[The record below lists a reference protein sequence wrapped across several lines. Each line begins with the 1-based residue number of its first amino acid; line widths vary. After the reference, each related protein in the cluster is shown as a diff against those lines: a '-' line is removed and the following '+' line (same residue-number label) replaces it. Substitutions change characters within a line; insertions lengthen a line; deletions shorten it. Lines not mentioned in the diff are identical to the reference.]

1 MNRSIDLIKGNV
13 FKSLVIF
20 SLPFLFSNLFQ
31 QLYNTI
37 DTYIVGNTLN
47 EGSLAAI
54 GACAAIFEL
63 LVGFAVGVGNGMSVV
78 TAKYYGAGDKEM
90 VRKSIAS
97 SFIIAVIVTVVMMIG
112 SIFGLY
118 PLLRVLKTPSD
129 IIDEAYSYISIIA
142 LFVGV
147 MLSYNL
153 FSGILKAMGNS
164 FMPLIFLIIS
174 TAINVVL
181 DYIFIAVANMGIR
194 GAAVATVIAEF
205 TSAVLCMIYLFKKY
219 REYLPGRKDFRYDG
233 RLSGELWAQGLAMGF
248 MSSIVSIGT
257 VILQSSINKLGKHII
272 AGHTA
277 ARKIMAFS
285 TLPITTVGLS
295 ITTFVSQNYGAKKYQ
310 RMKSGVFQAN
320 ILSVFISIVIMI
332 VILFFGKKVLLLFIS
347 TTPKQTQIVLKYAY
361 DYLFTMA
368 VCLPVLYILYSYRSA
383 LQGMENT
390 IIPMVSG
397 IVELITRVS
406 AALILPHYMG
416 VYGIYL
422 AEVLAWT
429 AAAIM
434 LYIFYHKDLHQ
445 LDKGV
450 M

>member
-47 EGSLAAI
+47 EESLAAI

-129 IIDEAYSYISIIA
+129 IIDEAYSYISVIA

-181 DYIFIAVANMGIR
+181 DYVFIAVANMGVR

-205 TSAVLCMIYLFKKY
+205 TSAVLCMIYLFKNTGNIFPEE
-219 REYLPGRKDFRYDG
+219 RISDTTAGFPGNCG
-233 RLSGELWAQGLAMGF
+233 RRDLRWDLCPQLYQWERLFYSRLLTNLENTLLQD
-248 MSSIVSIGT
+248 
-257 VILQSSINKLGKHII
+257 ILQQEK
-272 AGHTA
+272 
-277 ARKIMAFS
+277 
-285 TLPITTVGLS
+285 
-295 ITTFVSQNYGAKKYQ
+295 
-310 RMKSGVFQAN
+310 
-320 ILSVFISIVIMI
+320 
-332 VILFFGKKVLLLFIS
+332 
-347 TTPKQTQIVLKYAY
+347 
-361 DYLFTMA
+361 
-368 VCLPVLYILYSYRSA
+368 
-383 LQGMENT
+383 
-390 IIPMVSG
+390 
-397 IVELITRVS
+397 
-406 AALILPHYMG
+406 
-416 VYGIYL
+416 
-422 AEVLAWT
+422 
-429 AAAIM
+429 
-434 LYIFYHKDLHQ
+434 
-445 LDKGV
+445 
-450 M
+450 

>member
-1 MNRSIDLIKGNV
+1 MTMKSNICSGCYSFLFYGKDFRLMNRSIDLIKGNV

-97 SFIIAVIVTVVMMIG
+97 SFIIAVIVTVIMMIG

-129 IIDEAYSYISIIA
+129 IIDEAYSYISVIA

-205 TSAVLCMIYLFKKY
+205 TSAVLCMIYLFKNTGNICPAE
-219 REYLPGRKDFRYDG
+219 RISDTTAGFPENFGRRDLRWDLCPQLYQLE
-233 RLSGELWAQGLAMGF
+233 RLFYS
-248 MSSIVSIGT
+248 
-257 VILQSSINKLGKHII
+257 
-272 AGHTA
+272 
-277 ARKIMAFS
+277 R
-285 TLPITTVGLS
+285 
-295 ITTFVSQNYGAKKYQ
+295 
-310 RMKSGVFQAN
+310 
-320 ILSVFISIVIMI
+320 
-332 VILFFGKKVLLLFIS
+332 LLTNL
-347 TTPKQTQIVLKYAY
+347 
-361 DYLFTMA
+361 
-368 VCLPVLYILYSYRSA
+368 
-383 LQGMENT
+383 ENT
-390 IIPMVSG
+390 
-397 IVELITRVS
+397 L
-406 AALILPHYMG
+406 LQDIL
-416 VYGIYL
+416 L
-422 AEVLAWT
+422 QE
-429 AAAIM
+429 
-434 LYIFYHKDLHQ
+434 K
-445 LDKGV
+445 
-450 M
+450 

>member
-129 IIDEAYSYISIIA
+129 IVDEAYSYISIIA

-205 TSAVLCMIYLFKKY
+205 TSAVLCMIYLSKI
-219 REYLPGRKDFRYDG
+219 
-233 RLSGELWAQGLAMGF
+233 QGISARQKGF
-248 MSSIVSIGT
+248 
-257 VILQSSINKLGKHII
+257 
-272 AGHTA
+272 
-277 ARKIMAFS
+277 
-285 TLPITTVGLS
+285 
-295 ITTFVSQNYGAKKYQ
+295 
-310 RMKSGVFQAN
+310 
-320 ILSVFISIVIMI
+320 
-332 VILFFGKKVLLLFIS
+332 
-347 TTPKQTQIVLKYAY
+347 QI
-361 DYLFTMA
+361 
-368 VCLPVLYILYSYRSA
+368 
-383 LQGMENT
+383 
-390 IIPMVSG
+390 
-397 IVELITRVS
+397 
-406 AALILPHYMG
+406 
-416 VYGIYL
+416 
-422 AEVLAWT
+422 
-429 AAAIM
+429 
-434 LYIFYHKDLHQ
+434 
-445 LDKGV
+445 
-450 M
+450 

>member
-1 MNRSIDLIKGNV
+1 MNRSVDLIKGNV

-37 DTYIVGNTLN
+37 DTYIAGNTLN

-129 IIDEAYSYISIIA
+129 IIDEAYSYISVIA

-295 ITTFVSQNYGAKKYQ
+295 ITTFVSQNVGAEKPDRVRKGIRYGCIITTVWSVIALIILELLSPVFVKFL
-310 RMKSGVFQAN
+310 SGSDVDTVVTTGVNYLKFN
-320 ILSVFISIVIMI
+320 VLFYIPLGILITLRCS
-332 VILFFGKKVLLLFIS
+332 
-347 TTPKQTQIVLKYAY
+347 
-361 DYLFTMA
+361 
-368 VCLPVLYILYSYRSA
+368 
-383 LQGMENT
+383 LQGM
-390 IIPMVSG
+390 G
-397 IVELITRVS
+397 KK
-406 AALILPHYMG
+406 ILPILSSVIELFGKVIFTFAVIPHMG
-416 VYGIYL
+416 YNGVIICEPVVWCAMAVYLVI
-422 AEVLAWT
+422 A
-429 AAAIM
+429 
-434 LYIFYHKDLHQ
+434 YIKAVP
-445 LDKGV
+445 KSCPEA
-450 M
+450 

>member
-129 IIDEAYSYISIIA
+129 IIDEAYSYISVIA

-257 VILQSSINKLGKHII
+257 VILQSSINKLG
-272 AGHTA
+272 
-277 ARKIMAFS
+277 
-285 TLPITTVGLS
+285 
-295 ITTFVSQNYGAKKYQ
+295 
-310 RMKSGVFQAN
+310 
-320 ILSVFISIVIMI
+320 
-332 VILFFGKKVLLLFIS
+332 
-347 TTPKQTQIVLKYAY
+347 
-361 DYLFTMA
+361 
-368 VCLPVLYILYSYRSA
+368 
-383 LQGMENT
+383 
-390 IIPMVSG
+390 
-397 IVELITRVS
+397 
-406 AALILPHYMG
+406 
-416 VYGIYL
+416 
-422 AEVLAWT
+422 
-429 AAAIM
+429 
-434 LYIFYHKDLHQ
+434 
-445 LDKGV
+445 
-450 M
+450 

>member
-1 MNRSIDLIKGNV
+1 MTMKSNICSGCYSFLFYGKDVRLMSRSIDLIKGNV

-47 EGSLAAI
+47 EESLAAI

-129 IIDEAYSYISIIA
+129 IIDEAYSYISVIA

-181 DYIFIAVANMGIR
+181 DYVFIAVANMGVR

-248 MSSIVSIGT
+248 MSSIVSMGT
-257 VILQSSINKLGKHII
+257 VILQSSINKLGN
-272 AGHTA
+272 
-277 ARKIMAFS
+277 
-285 TLPITTVGLS
+285 TLL
-295 ITTFVSQNYGAKKYQ
+295 QD
-310 RMKSGVFQAN
+310 
-320 ILSVFISIVIMI
+320 ILQQENNGI
-332 VILFFGKKVLLLFIS
+332 
-347 TTPKQTQIVLKYAY
+347 
-361 DYLFTMA
+361 
-368 VCLPVLYILYSYRSA
+368 LYIADNHSR
-383 LQGMENT
+383 T
-390 IIPMVSG
+390 INYHLCFTERGSG
-397 IVELITRVS
+397 ET
-406 AALILPHYMG
+406 
-416 VYGIYL
+416 
-422 AEVLAWT
+422 
-429 AAAIM
+429 
-434 LYIFYHKDLHQ
+434 
-445 LDKGV
+445 
-450 M
+450 